1 VNTHILGL
9 VLRDLADT
17 RELDQIVRIIRAH
30 GPALIGVDGA
40 TLVLRAGEFSDFP
53 EEGAV
58 AKSPTIVP
66 LRCHDSGA
74 AIGVYWPSD
83 RVASP
88 EETSALQILGDA
100 VALAIDNVHL
110 TQSVRHAHAQ
120 AEQSERDCVTVLAMV
135 GHELRQPLAAIV
147 NAMATMERKVDAS
160 VGERARAIMSRQ
172 IDQLRRLADDLL
184 DAVQMQ
190 RGALTLNRVPI
201 DAVELVSDCVDAVR
215 TRVVDR
221 HQRLTFSSSVPL
233 WISGDPDRM
242 RQIVSNL
249 LDNAVKCTPTGGTID
264 VGTAA
269 DGEWVVLHVRDS
281 GRAIVPEQLP
291 HIFGLFF
298 QERSGSGR
306 GLGIGL
312 SVVKRLT
319 EAHGGRFE
327 VRSEGVGLGSTF
339 TLRLP
344 AHAAPAQPIAV

>member
-1 VNTHILGL
+1 MS
-9 VLRDLADT
+9 VLQT
-17 RELDQIVRIIRAH
+17 
-30 GPALIGVDGA
+30 
-40 TLVLRAGEFSDFP
+40 
-53 EEGAV
+53 
-58 AKSPTIVP
+58 
-66 LRCHDSGA
+66 
-74 AIGVYWPSD
+74 
-83 RVASP
+83 
-88 EETSALQILGDA
+88 LGDA
-100 VALAIDNVHL
+100 VAPAIHNVHL
-110 TQSVRHAHAQ
+110 THSLREAHAQ
-120 AEQSERDCVTVLAMV
+120 AEQSQRDCVSVLAMV

-172 IDQLRRLADDLL
+172 IDHLRRLADDLL

-190 RGALTLNRVPI
+190 RGVLTLNRVPI

-215 TRVVDR
+215 ARVVDR

-233 WISGDPDRM
+233 WISGDPDRI

-249 LDNAVKCTPTGGTID
+249 LDNAVKSTPTGGTID
-264 VGTAA
+264 VSTAA
-269 DGEWVVLHVRDS
+269 DGEWIVVQVRDS
-281 GRAIVPEQLP
+281 GRGIASEQQP

-327 VRSEGVGLGSTF
+327 VRSEGGVGLGSTF
-339 TLRLP
+339 AVRLP
-344 AHAAPAQPIAV
+344 AHPAAAQSIAV